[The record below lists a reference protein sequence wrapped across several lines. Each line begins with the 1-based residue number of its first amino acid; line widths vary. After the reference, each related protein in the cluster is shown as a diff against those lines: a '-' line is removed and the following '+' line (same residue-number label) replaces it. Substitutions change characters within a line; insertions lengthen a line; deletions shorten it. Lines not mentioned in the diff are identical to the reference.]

1 MKKVFDIKSM
11 QFMTIFEKITRVTPK
26 DCIIQDNQIIF
37 IVDMKDV
44 GTAVGQRG
52 ANAKKLEQKL
62 KKKIKIAGYSED
74 VKEFIKSLVAPL
86 QLESVEQ
93 TDGIIEMTAKDLKS
107 RGLLIGRNASILRAY
122 EEIVKRFFPIDELKV
137 K

>member
-86 QLESVEQ
+86 HLESVEQ

>member
-86 QLESVEQ
+86 HLESVEQ

-122 EEIVKRFFPIDELKV
+122 EEIVELKV

>member
-86 QLESVEQ
+86 HLESVEQ

-122 EEIVKRFFPIDELKV
+122 EEIVKRFFPI
-137 K
+137 